1 MTRRE
6 PPVDPPR
13 THWCAACE
21 RELTDES
28 AIVEVRGLT
37 YCHRCWKGSRHG

>member
-13 THWCAACE
+13 VHWCALCE
-21 RELTDES
+21 REIRDE
-28 AIVEVRGLT
+28 ADGVEVRGMT
-37 YCHRCWKGSRHG
+37 YCHHCWKGKRRG